1 MSEQLTRS
9 AVIERFHSYGCPPE
23 RNRIGA
29 EFERILL
36 RKDGSPVGYHEEH
49 GIRWILEQLVER
61 FDWEPKFEGEF
72 PIALYRN
79 GASTTLEPGGQV
91 ELSGA
96 PFSTMAEVR
105 DEASQSFG
113 EIKAIIQ
120 GKDLALVALGLSPYV
135 PMSEI
140 PWVPKGRYKVMR
152 EYLPKYGDMA
162 HVMMKGTSSFQ
173 ANFDYENEA
182 DCGVKMRVLSGLG
195 PMTTALFANSP
206 IWAGKPSGYLSTR
219 GLAWTR
225 TDPARTGF
233 PPALVG
239 SWSHEKWVDY
249 LLSVPM
255 MFIQIQGQWHDAK
268 GKTFGDWI
276 ANGIDGVYPN
286 WSDWELHETSVFPE
300 VRVKR
305 VIEVRGADAVPLPL
319 ALAGITL
326 WTGFLYDA
334 VALAEADA
342 LVKDLGQATP
352 ERFLAACKLGLQAQV
367 GGRLLAEWAQ
377 DLVDI
382 SARGLSRSRPKER
395 GMLDPV
401 EALVAHGHSPGE
413 AVLRIWNEC
422 EAGTQRPCF
431 LKRVLY

>member
-1 MSEQLTRS
+1 MSDKLTRS
-9 AVIERFHSYGCPPE
+9 AIIERFHSYGCPPE

-36 RKDGSPVGYHEEH
+36 RKDGSPVGYHDEH
-49 GIRWILEQLVER
+49 GIRWVLEQLAER
-61 FDWEPKFEGEF
+61 FEWEPKFEGEF
-72 PIALYRN
+72 PIALYRD

-96 PFSTMAEVR
+96 PFATMAEVR

-113 EIKAIIQ
+113 EIKAIIE
-120 GKDLALVALGLSPYV
+120 GHDLALVALGLSPYV

-140 PWVPKGRYKVMR
+140 PWVPKGRYRVMR

-173 ANFDYENEA
+173 ANFDFENEA

-233 PPALVG
+233 PAALLG
-239 SWSHEKWVDY
+239 SWSFEKWVDY
-249 LLSVPM
+249 LLQVPM

-268 GKTFGDWI
+268 GKSFADWI
-276 ANGIDGVYPN
+276 DHGIDGVYPN

-300 VRVKR
+300 VRVKSI
-305 VIEVRGADAVPLPL
+305 IEVRGADAVPLPL

-326 WTGFLYDA
+326 WTGFLYDPK
-334 VALAEADA
+334 ALAEADA
-342 LVKDLGQATP
+342 LVAELGQATP
-352 ERFLAACKLGLQAQV
+352 ERFLAACREGLQAKV
-367 GGRLLAEWAQ
+367 GGRRLSDWAQ

-382 SARGLSRSRPKER
+382 SARGLSRSRPTER
-395 GMLDPV
+395 AMLEPI

-422 EAGTQRPCF
+422 ESGAERPCF

>member
-1 MSEQLTRS
+1 MSSTLTR
-9 AVIERFHSYGCPPE
+9 AAIIERFHSYGCPPE
-23 RNRIGA
+23 MNRIGA
-29 EFERILL
+29 EFERMLL
-36 RKDGSPVGYHEEH
+36 RRDGSPVGYHEDY
-49 GIRWILEQLVER
+49 GIRWVLEQLVER
-61 FDWEPKFEGEF
+61 FGWEPKFEGEF
-72 PIALYRN
+72 PIALYRD

-96 PFSTMAEVR
+96 PFSTMIEVR
-105 DEASQSFG
+105 NEAIQSFG
-113 EIKAIIQ
+113 EIKAIIEGQ
-120 GKDLALVALGLSPYV
+120 DLALVALGLSPYV

-182 DCGVKMRVLSGLG
+182 DCGRKMRVLSGLG

-206 IWAGKPSGYLSTR
+206 IWAGQASGYLSTR

-233 PPALVG
+233 PPALLG
-239 SWSHEKWVDY
+239 DWSHAKWVDY
-249 LLSVPM
+249 LLRVPM
-255 MFIQIQGQWHDAK
+255 MFIKIDGDWHDAK
-268 GKTFGDWI
+268 GKTFADWI
-276 ANGIDGVYPN
+276 DNGVDGVYPN
-286 WSDWELHETSVFPE
+286 WDDWELHETSVFPE

-305 VIEVRGADAVPLPL
+305 AIEVRGADAVPLPL

-326 WTGFLYDA
+326 WTGFLYDES
-334 VALAEADA
+334 ALAEAEA
-342 LVKDLGQATP
+342 LVQEMGPADP
-352 ERFLAACKLGLQAQV
+352 ERFLAACKQGLRAQV
-367 GGRLLAEWAQ
+367 GGRLLADWAQ
-377 DLVDI
+377 DLVTI
-382 SARGLSRSRPKER
+382 SAQGLSRSRPLER
-395 GMLDPV
+395 AMLEPI
-401 EALVAHGHSPGE
+401 EALVAHGHSPAA

-422 EAGTQRPCF
+422 EAGEQRPCF